1 MLYNQY
7 KCLQQYING
16 MAQDVYKKGD
26 LVKTADFDSLE
37 ACENNGISTNGCFSW
52 INTTDNK
59 IFYFINGKY
68 EEATNNPVCIGKPNN
83 SLNFSNVHNPS
94 FTANYRLT
102 SLDLSY
108 IDTSDL
114 NNMQDMFTNCI
125 SLVSLNLSNFN
136 TAKVKTF
143 NSMFNGCEKLS
154 SLNLSSFTTDECTD
168 MGLMFV
174 HCKSLVSLNLSNFNT
189 AKVKDISFMFGYC
202 ENLKFVNV
210 SSFDTSSVLYFS
222 AMFSDCYNLTNL
234 DLSSFTTASK
244 INSCAYM
251 FDNCRNL
258 TKLNLSKF
266 GPVSDTDGK
275 NMFRNCDKLNH
286 IICTESFKNWCKLN
300 QDNIKLPAA
309 MREGG
314 TGTWEIV
321 G

>member
-7 KCLQQYING
+7 KCLQQYVDG
-16 MAQDVYKKGD
+16 VAQDVYKKGD

-114 NNMQDMFTNCI
+114 NNMQDMFTN
-125 SLVSLNLSNFN
+125 
-136 TAKVKTF
+136 
-143 NSMFNGCEKLS
+143 
-154 SLNLSSFTTDECTD
+154 
-168 MGLMFV
+168 
-174 HCKSLVSLNLSNFNT
+174 CKSLVSLNLSNFNT